1 MKTSLIAMMLTMF
14 ALTSPVAKAQPFI
27 EIEVTGY
34 MMAFIEEGYLPA
46 GFRVI
51 FDTGA
56 APDVING
63 DEIEF
68 RSVWG
73 EAIDPF
79 GQTPIDAPS
88 AIDVFSSELEFV
100 NADFVLI
107 YDSAGDNYFINSS
120 VIDGGNGEI
129 QFRVGA
135 PKSVFNLSMTSLPDT
150 PDGYQRRENI
160 PTRGISFVTTRG
172 VANWAEEAS
181 QGYISIRVRTV
192 DGPPVET
199 CPGDLNG
206 DGVLNFFDV
215 STFLSLFNQGCP

>member
-1 MKTSLIAMMLTMF
+1 MKTSLIAMMLTLF
-14 ALTSPVAKAQPFI
+14 GLTSSVAKAQPFI

-34 MMAFIEEGYLPA
+34 VESFSEELYFPA

-68 RSVWG
+68 LSVWG

-135 PKSVFNLSMTSLPDT
+135 PKSEFNLSMTSLPDT
-150 PDGYQRRENI
+150 PDGYQRRNVPGE
-160 PTRGISFVTTRG
+160 GISFASSVG
-172 VANWAEEAS
+172 IANWSEVFN
-181 QGYISIRVRTV
+181 QGFISMRVRNV
-192 DGPPVET
+192 DGPPVEA

-206 DGVLNFFDV
+206 DGVLDFFDV
-215 STFLSLFNQGCP
+215 SAFLSLFNQGCP